1 MQSPMAMRNVHL
13 PIWLAAP
20 GLPRPNT
27 FAALFSL
34 IVLPRSLLVTV
45 IPLQAHMLLGD
56 AQRVSVLYFAVSLAG
71 LCGSLSIPWLVHRL
85 RRRWVF
91 SLGAASMVLAAVL
104 LGSRTLP
111 GLALGMVAQVFA
123 VASLEITLSLYVM
136 DHIPRRQLGRFE
148 PRRVFM
154 TAGVFAAG
162 PWVGVKLQAAV
173 APWAPFLAAAVA
185 ASIALAWFW
194 YLRLSEN
201 KAVGPMKR
209 PPSQP
214 LNYLPRFFAQPRLRL
229 SWVLAVARSGWWS
242 MFFIYAP
249 IYAVSAGLGG
259 EAGAVLVSLG
269 SASLFL
275 VPLWARVGRRFG
287 MRRLLVGG
295 YAMGGLATIAVA
307 AVAGMPWAGAG
318 MLLLAAIG
326 TGAIDGVG
334 NVPFL
339 RAVRPLERPEMTTV
353 FATYRDAAQLLP
365 PGIFSVVLKLFEL
378 PAVFVVGG
386 ATLLSMT
393 YYARFIPRRF

>member
-1 MQSPMAMRNVHL
+1 MAIRNVHL

-45 IPLQAHMLLGD
+45 IPLQAHALLGD

-85 RRRWVF
+85 HRRWVF
-91 SLGAASMVLAAVL
+91 SLGAVSMAIAAAL
-104 LGSRTLP
+104 LGSGTLP
-111 GLALGMVAQVFA
+111 GLAIGMVAQVFA
-123 VASLEITLSLYVM
+123 IASLEITLSLYVM
-136 DHIPRRQLGRFE
+136 DHIPRRELGRFE

-162 PWVGVKLQAAV
+162 PWVGVKLQSEF

-185 ASIALAWFW
+185 VSVALAWFW

-201 KAVGPMKR
+201 KAVGPMKGS
-209 PPSQP
+209 PPQP
-214 LNYLPRFFAQPRLRL
+214 LNYLPRFFSQPRLRL

-249 IYAVSAGLGG
+249 IYAVSSGLGA
-259 EAGAVLVSLG
+259 EIGAALVSIG

-275 VPLWARVGRRFG
+275 VPLWARVSRRYG
-287 MRRLLVGG
+287 MRRLLIGG
-295 YAMGGLATIAVA
+295 YAFGGLATLGVAVA
-307 AVAGMPWAGAG
+307 AGTPWAGAAV
-318 MLLLAAIG
+318 LLLAAIG

-353 FATYRDAAQLLP
+353 FATYRDAAQLVP
-365 PGIFSVVLKLFEL
+365 PGVFSVVLKVFEL
-378 PAVFVVGG
+378 PAVFIFGGG
-386 ATLLSMT
+386 ALLSMA
-393 YYARFIPRRF
+393 YYARFIPRKI